1 MVVVKGNQPLLQNK
15 YHCWTIYIE
24 HIWNAE
30 VMVGVATEIADFTE
44 SWNPK
49 CRIGLDENSW
59 ALSCGGSLCHNNV
72 AIVHEDYRL
81 FPKNFVTVHLDLI
94 QGTLMFALN
103 NKIIGFQYTNLSRD
117 TSFYPVVGVA
127 RQCALRLVSAHVS
140 EPSLQLL
147 SLVSY
152 IIGRCKV
159 RSVHSGRTMAKK
171 PKDSSLQWCGM
182 VPMDL
187 SQLPPGLMKD
197 CTLRYPWFS
206 EDHRKTP
213 YTRIQSQQRQH
224 RNKFQVPKVIRL
236 ANPFEKSKLVVS
248 PRRVTRNRKCHC
260 DNSNPDRICSHEKVL
275 RFFRKRD
282 ICYLSS
288 SDDEIFPQ
296 ISKKKRKRLRR

>member
-1 MVVVKGNQPLLQNK
+1 MYEVEKLAWKWDPSPAYDYLNFIHMDSFQEILAFGGRTDQESMVVVKGNQPLLQNK

-59 ALSCGGSLCHNNV
+59 ALSCG
-72 AIVHEDYRL
+72 
-81 FPKNFVTVHLDLI
+81 
-94 QGTLMFALN
+94 
-103 NKIIGFQYTNLSRD
+103 GFQYTNLSRD